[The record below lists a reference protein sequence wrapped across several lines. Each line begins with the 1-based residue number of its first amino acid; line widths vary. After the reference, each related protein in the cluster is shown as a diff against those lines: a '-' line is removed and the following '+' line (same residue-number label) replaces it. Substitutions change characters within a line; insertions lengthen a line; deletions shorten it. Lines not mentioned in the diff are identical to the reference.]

1 GSDIN
6 ITAFVKNG
14 FLEDV
19 RGVMKIQAKHC
30 EINIKVIQ
38 SPSKPIKGESEYSAV
53 TITLPRDSRFQF
65 DAYSI
70 YGKLVSEFESLGGI
84 KSSQFGSR
92 IKGSHGEGGPLITI
106 NTSYR
111 DISLNGS

>member
-1 GSDIN
+1 MTIQGKHGDIN
-6 ITAFVKNG
+6 IKG
-14 FLEDV
+14 
-19 RGVMKIQAKHC
+19 
-30 EINIKVIQ
+30 IQ
-38 SPSKPIKGESEYSAV
+38 SPSKPIKVESEYSAV

-65 DAYSI
+65 DAYSK